1 MLGPIWEHWRLASSK
16 TLDRKFPRER
26 KPDEIWLRLKFP
38 KERPPK
44 KDFLLWE
51 VTLRQVVPAG
61 GI

>member
-1 MLGPIWEHWRLASSK
+1 M
-16 TLDRKFPRER
+16 RER
-26 KPDEIWLRLKFP
+26 KPDEIWSRLKFP

-51 VTLRQVVPAG
+51 VALRQVVLAG